1 MDVLVEV
8 HDRAEL
14 LEVLRLQLPE
24 PVLLGIN
31 NRNLR
36 SFETRLETTLDLL
49 PSIGAGCDVVTESG
63 IATPRDI
70 ARMTAAGVRRFLV
83 GESLMR
89 KTDPGAALARLLA
102 PVSG

>member
-14 LEVLRLQLPE
+14 EAVLFLQMPQ

-36 SFETRLETTLDLL
+36 SFETRLETTLELL
-49 PSIGAGCDVVTESG
+49 PLIPGGYAVVTESG
-63 IATPRDI
+63 IFTRADV
-70 ARMTAAGVRRFLV
+70 ARMQAAGVRRFLI
-83 GESLMR
+83 GEALMR
-89 KTDPGAALARLLA
+89 QTSPGEALKSLIAK
-102 PVSG
+102 